1 MCIRVAIRAPKLKAS
16 TIQKVRAENY
26 RFPPHVQN
34 SSYFKT
40 CSLLASFIILNE
52 PRVSTLG
59 EQSHLYNTPFKATF
73 FWIDMLSFN
82 KRAFFEYISCFFDKY
97 AVFG

>member
-40 CSLLASFIILNE
+40 CSLLALFIILNE
-52 PRVSTLG
+52 LGVSTLV
-59 EQSHLYNTPFKATF
+59 EQNYFVEKCILHTTVHSNPPF
-73 FWIDMLSFN
+73 L
-82 KRAFFEYISCFFDKY
+82 DKC
-97 AVFG
+97 

>member
-52 PRVSTLG
+52 LGVSTLV
-59 EQSHLYNTPFKATF
+59 EQNYFAEKCILYIQHSIQSHL
-73 FWIDMLSFN
+73 FWINVLFLD
-82 KRAFFEYISCFFDKY
+82 KGAFFE
-97 AVFG
+97 

>member
-52 PRVSTLG
+52 LGVSTLV
-59 EQSHLYNTPFKATF
+59 EQNYFAEKYILYTTLYSKPPFCY
-73 FWIDMLSFN
+73 FWINVPFLD
-82 KRAFFEYISCFFDKY
+82 ECT
-97 AVFG
+97 VFG